1 MRHRLG
7 HDAAQTVAMVG
18 GDQTEAVLMVGNL
31 VVKGGTHHT
40 TPPTITQQCVAG
52 SVCLSLL
59 LQLIDSDQSVTMMMC
74 DPGYI

>member
-31 VVKGGTHHT
+31 VVKGGTQHT

-52 SVCLSLL
+52 SVCHYYYS
-59 LQLIDSDQSVTMMMC
+59 
-74 DPGYI
+74 

>member
-40 TPPTITQQCVAG
+40 TNNNTTVR
-52 SVCLSLL
+52 SRFCLS
-59 LQLIDSDQSVTMMMC
+59 VTTTTA
-74 DPGYI
+74 D

>member
-1 MRHRLG
+1 MRHRMG

-18 GDQTEAVLMVGNL
+18 GDQTEAVMMVGNL
-31 VVKGGTHHT
+31 VVKGAHT

-59 LQLIDSDQSVTMMMC
+59 LQLIDSDQC
-74 DPGYI
+74 DNDDV